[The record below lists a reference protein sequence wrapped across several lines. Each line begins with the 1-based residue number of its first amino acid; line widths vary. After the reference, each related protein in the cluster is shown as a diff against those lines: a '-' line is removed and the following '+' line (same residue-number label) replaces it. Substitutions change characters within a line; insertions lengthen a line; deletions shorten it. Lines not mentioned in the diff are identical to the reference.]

1 MEETYYANDMIFA
14 MTCNILYIVFEEQ
27 SGEQNFYQYVVV
39 YSQSKEPCCID
50 SIFLTLLK
58 RFKIQLKKS
67 PNIQF

>member
-27 SGEQNFYQYVVV
+27 SREQNFYQYVVA

-50 SIFLTLLK
+50 SIF
-58 RFKIQLKKS
+58 F
-67 PNIQF
+67 NIA